1 MLCYEKFWNHELNP
15 LHWPLQSELRFILK
29 VSFTF
34 FFFFFWSVDLSW
46 YEMDTYIWTNTA
58 IKIHCWS
65 ICVFVDILICKKWAR
80 TNLDSFLELKL
91 FLNLNLLIK
100 FMIMYVGWDI
110 RKNEIY
116 VGVVLQKANAS
127 FRKHSVK
134 NV

>member
-1 MLCYEKFWNHELNP
+1 MLWK
-15 LHWPLQSELRFILK
+15 ILK
-29 VSFTF
+29 PWVKSIALTPTIRAQIHLKGLLH

>member
-1 MLCYEKFWNHELNP
+1 MLWK
-15 LHWPLQSELRFILK
+15 ILK
-29 VSFTF
+29 PWVKSIALTPTIRAQIHLKGLLHF